1 MFFQR
6 KKEKIV
12 QEKSLKY
19 YIVISASETEFT
31 CSVSY
36 TEGMPNTKFTEIGYA
51 LMDAVLSGY
60 CVFTVRHI
68 IGNPEELERC
78 LAYLKQ
84 EPTAEFIS
92 DEKEM
97 IIEKG
102 KGVFSFLAQD
112 CFHNVEP
119 GEWRFPMNDFERYG
133 YQKDVRMKE
142 TAEEQYTFLEKE
154 SPDICVDYEDHFEE
168 LQCLS
173 FTIKR
178 EVLPPEDFAVL
189 AIQVCRKYG
198 KEVELHYQ
206 EKGYM

>member
-12 QEKSLKY
+12 QEKPLKY
-19 YIVISASETEFT
+19 YIMISASETEFT
-31 CSVSY
+31 CHVSY

-102 KGVFSFLAQD
+102 KGVSSFLVQD

-119 GEWRFPMNDFERYG
+119 GEWRFPMNDFVRYG

-142 TAEEQYTFLEKE
+142 TAAEQYAFLEKE
-154 SPDICVDYEDHFEE
+154 SPDICVDYADHFEE

-198 KEVELHYQ
+198 KEVDLHYQ
-206 EKGYM
+206 ENGRM

>member
-12 QEKSLKY
+12 QEKPLKY

-36 TEGMPNTKFTEIGYA
+36 TEGMYNTKFTEIGYA

-119 GEWRFPMNDFERYG
+119 GEWSFPMNDFERYG

-168 LQCLS
+168 LQRLS

-178 EVLPPEDFAVL
+178 EVIPPEDFAVL

>member
-1 MFFQR
+1 M
-6 KKEKIV
+6 
-12 QEKSLKY
+12 
-19 YIVISASETEFT
+19 
-31 CSVSY
+31 
-36 TEGMPNTKFTEIGYA
+36 
-51 LMDAVLSGY
+51 
-60 CVFTVRHI
+60 
-68 IGNPEELERC
+68 
-78 LAYLKQ
+78 AYLKQ

-119 GEWRFPMNDFERYG
+119 GEWSFPMNDFERYG

-189 AIQVCRKYG
+189 AIQVCRQYG

>member
-119 GEWRFPMNDFERYG
+119 GEWSFPMNDFERYG

-178 EVLPPEDFAVL
+178 EVIPPEDFAVL

>member
-12 QEKSLKY
+12 QEKPLKY

-102 KGVFSFLAQD
+102 KGVSSFLVKD

-119 GEWRFPMNDFERYG
+119 GGWSFPMNDFVRYG

-142 TAEEQYTFLEKE
+142 TAEEQYAFLEKE

-189 AIQVCRKYG
+189 AIRVCRKYG

>member
-6 KKEKIV
+6 KKEKVV
-12 QEKSLKY
+12 QEKPLKY
-19 YIVISASETEFT
+19 YIMISASEKEFT

-60 CVFTVRHI
+60 WVFTVRHI

-102 KGVFSFLAQD
+102 KGVSSLLLKD
-112 CFHNVEP
+112 CFHNVES
-119 GEWRFPMNDFERYG
+119 GEWSFPMNDFERYG
-133 YQKDVRMKE
+133 YQKDVQMKE
-142 TAEEQYTFLEKE
+142 TAEEQYAFLEKE

>member
-6 KKEKIV
+6 KKEKIL
-12 QEKSLKY
+12 QEKPLKY

-102 KGVFSFLAQD
+102 KGVSSFLVKD

-119 GEWRFPMNDFERYG
+119 GEWSFPMNDFERYG

-142 TAEEQYTFLEKE
+142 TAEEQYAFLEKE
-154 SPDICVDYEDHFEE
+154 SPDIYVDYEDHFEE

-178 EVLPPEDFAVL
+178 GVLPPEDFAVL
-189 AIQVCRKYG
+189 AIRVCRKYG

>member
-6 KKEKIV
+6 KKEKV
-12 QEKSLKY
+12 AQEKPLKY
-19 YIVISASETEFT
+19 YISVSACETEFT

-36 TEGMPNTKFTEIGYA
+36 TEGMHNTKFTEIGYT

-68 IGNPEELERC
+68 LGNPEELERC

-102 KGVFSFLAQD
+102 NGVSSLLLKD

-119 GEWRFPMNDFERYG
+119 GEWSFPMNDFERYG
-133 YQKDVRMKE
+133 YQKDVQMKE
-142 TAEEQYTFLEKE
+142 TAEEQYAFLEKE

-173 FTIKR
+173 FIIKR
-178 EVLPPEDFAVL
+178 EVLSPEDFAVL

>member
-1 MFFQR
+1 
-6 KKEKIV
+6 
-12 QEKSLKY
+12 
-19 YIVISASETEFT
+19 
-31 CSVSY
+31 
-36 TEGMPNTKFTEIGYA
+36 
-51 LMDAVLSGY
+51 
-60 CVFTVRHI
+60 
-68 IGNPEELERC
+68 
-78 LAYLKQ
+78 
-84 EPTAEFIS
+84 
-92 DEKEM
+92 
-97 IIEKG
+97 
-102 KGVFSFLAQD
+102 
-112 CFHNVEP
+112 
-119 GEWRFPMNDFERYG
+119 MNDFERYG

-189 AIQVCRKYG
+189 AIQVCRQYG

>member
-6 KKEKIV
+6 KKEKIL
-12 QEKSLKY
+12 QEKPLKY
-19 YIVISASETEFT
+19 YIMISASETEFT

-36 TEGMPNTKFTEIGYA
+36 TEGMYNTKFAEIGYA

-84 EPTAEFIS
+84 GPTAEFIS

-102 KGVFSFLAQD
+102 KGVFSFLVKD

-119 GEWRFPMNDFERYG
+119 GEWSFPMNDFERYG

>member
-12 QEKSLKY
+12 QEKPLKY

-119 GEWRFPMNDFERYG
+119 GEWSFPMNDFERYG

-178 EVLPPEDFAVL
+178 EVIPPEDFAVL

>member
-12 QEKSLKY
+12 QEKPLKY

-178 EVLPPEDFAVL
+178 EVIPPEDFAVL

>member
-12 QEKSLKY
+12 QEKPLKY

-119 GEWRFPMNDFERYG
+119 GEWSFPMNDFERYG

-189 AIQVCRKYG
+189 AIQVCRQYG

>member
-12 QEKSLKY
+12 QEKPLKY

-119 GEWRFPMNDFERYG
+119 GEWSFPMNDFERYG

-178 EVLPPEDFAVL
+178 EVIPPEDFAVF

>member
-12 QEKSLKY
+12 QEKPLKY

-102 KGVFSFLAQD
+102 KGVLSFLVKD

-119 GEWRFPMNDFERYG
+119 GEWSFPMNDFVRYG
-133 YQKDVRMKE
+133 YQRDVRMKE

-154 SPDICVDYEDHFEE
+154 SPGVCVNHEDHFEE

-189 AIQVCRKYG
+189 AIQVYRKYG

-206 EKGYM
+206 E